1 MSATVRVVDLSFPVS
16 LSWPE
21 SYWYEPESFDQVAA
35 QEAIRTARAQSLPD
49 RITDVSTV
57 GRMATLWR
65 TR

>member
-1 MSATVRVVDLSFPVS
+1 MSATARLIDLSFTVS

-21 SYWYEPESFDQVAA
+21 SYWYEPASFDQVAA
-35 QEAIRTARAQSLPD
+35 KEAIRSARAQRLPD
-49 RITDVSTV
+49 RITDASTV